1 MSLPALL
8 GAAAVIL
15 GLIGFGRAVLE
26 FGAPGVIAYAK
37 LVLAPAILALFIL
50 LSPGRYAG
58 EFPRSLLPSGQEW
71 KLILTGVAVLTGI
84 AFTLSALFG
93 IAWLVTK

>member
-1 MSLPALL
+1 MRLPALL
-8 GAAAVIL
+8 GAAAAIL
-15 GLIGFGRAVLE
+15 GLIGFGRAVTE

-37 LVLAPAILALFIL
+37 LVVAPAILALLII

-71 KLILTGVAVLTGI
+71 KVIFLGTAVLTGI
-84 AFTLSALFG
+84 ACALSALFG
-93 IAWLVTK
+93 VAWLVTK